1 MNINFSVN
9 TNNIQEIKSAVDF
22 LNLLIQKARIYPTFE
37 ELEFSTRILNCLKN
51 EGIENTSQLLSWS
64 QRGLIGIPNLGLKAI
79 NEIKENL
86 SKFNLKINGDL

>member
-9 TNNIQEIKSAVDF
+9 TNNIQEIRSAVDF
-22 LNLLIQKARIYPTFE
+22 LNRLIPKAISYPTFE
-37 ELEFSTRILNCLKN
+37 ELEFSARILNCLKN